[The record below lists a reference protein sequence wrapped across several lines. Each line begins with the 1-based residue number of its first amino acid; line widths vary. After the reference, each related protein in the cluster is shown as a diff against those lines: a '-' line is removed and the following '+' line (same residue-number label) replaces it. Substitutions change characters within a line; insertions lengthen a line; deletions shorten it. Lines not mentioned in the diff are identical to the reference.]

1 MTAPAPPLASGTRTT
16 SGRPS
21 PFLLSSLDVQ
31 VPVAAVRK
39 DPGRGHGEG
48 LEGGLM
54 EELWI
59 HQLKGKRRKV
69 MSFFFFFNNKEFEE
83 VEKMNEGG
91 MEREQLRGRLEFTQT
106 LANRDACP

>member
-31 VPVAAVRK
+31 VPVAGVRK

-54 EELWI
+54 EDLWI

-69 MSFFFFFNNKEFEE
+69 VRFFFFCFVFNKKEFEE

-91 MEREQLRGRLEFTQT
+91 MERDSKRI
-106 LANRDACP
+106 P

>member
-31 VPVAAVRK
+31 VPVAGVRK

-48 LEGGLM
+48 LEGGSIFLPAAFL
-54 EELWI
+54 ESTLYFLI
-59 HQLKGKRRKV
+59 IRKC
-69 MSFFFFFNNKEFEE
+69 SNF
-83 VEKMNEGG
+83 
-91 MEREQLRGRLEFTQT
+91 
-106 LANRDACP
+106 D

>member
-31 VPVAAVRK
+31 VPVVGVRK

-54 EELWI
+54 QELWI

-69 MSFFFFFNNKEFEE
+69 VRFFFFVYCFFFFFNKKEFEE

-91 MEREQLRGRLEFTQT
+91 MERDSKT
-106 LANRDACP
+106 LP